1 MRSAPMAGNDKL
13 NVFVSYSHDDDPRW
27 LERVQKHLK
36 PLARD
41 GKLELWDDTRIKGG
55 DRWRQE
61 IKDALAK
68 ADVAVLLISADFY
81 ASDFITKDELPPLLE
96 AERERGLKIL
106 GVHINPSRFDRDE
119 VLSEYQTINPPGK
132 PVGGLPKTRQEKVF
146 DDLARRIE
154 ELVPRSRSGPPPI
167 PPEYLA
173 WFQGRCADVA
183 LLGQDIQKGHAF
195 TLSHIYVPALTLPDE
210 AVAPE
215 GRSRRQRAEPEQRR
229 PVTLLERLDQVSL
242 YVPAPAGAG
251 KSTFCRWAS
260 LQSIEGTPT
269 SHPVPAPEGF
279 QEPVPATLRGRLP
292 LLVPLR
298 DFAMGIAWP
307 LAAGGS
313 TGNGAICSRR
323 WPPGSTVRPHRALAV
338 VWSAT
343 TWRPAAPSCCWMVST
358 RWPSRRPRAAAPSIR
373 ARCC

>member
-1 MRSAPMAGNDKL
+1 MDKL
-13 NVFVSYSHDDDPRW
+13 NVFVSYSHDGDPRW

-41 GKLELWDDTRIKGG
+41 GKLDLWDDTRIKGG

-61 IKDALAK
+61 IKDALAR

-96 AERERGLKIL
+96 AERDRGLQIL
-106 GVHINPSRFDRDE
+106 GVHINPSRFDRDA

-167 PPEYLA
+167 PPEYLT
-173 WFQGRCADVA
+173 WLQGRCADVA

-195 TLSHIYVPALTLPDE
+195 TLSHVYVPALTQPDA

-215 GRSRRQRAEPEQRR
+215 RTLAAAARGAGGAAAGHAAGAPRPGLALRLRAGRRRQIHLLPLGGLAEHRGRRDRPPGPAAGRVRRSRCRRRLRA
-229 PVTLLERLDQVSL
+229 
-242 YVPAPAGAG
+242 
-251 KSTFCRWAS
+251 
-260 LQSIEGTPT
+260 
-269 SHPVPAPEGF
+269 
-279 QEPVPATLRGRLP
+279 RLP

-298 DFAMGIAWP
+298 DFAMGMDC
-307 LAAGGS
+307 GRG
-313 TGNGAICSRR
+313 RR
-323 WPPGSTVRPHRALAV
+323 DW
-338 VWSAT
+338 
-343 TWRPAAPSCCWMVST
+343 
-358 RWPSRRPRAAAPSIR
+358 
-373 ARCC
+373 